1 MRKKIKKSLIFSLSI
16 LAVAAGTSSVAIFQ
30 SKALEYIP
38 ELVEPVT
45 LEEVYSVGE
54 KITVPSASIQYGN
67 QEKVATAIVHYPN
80 NRSYAQNEII
90 LSIPGAYS
98 IEYQAKFNDSVQSVF
113 ETFYAFNEAY
123 ALSSGKQSTYFGN
136 NKKDSTAY
144 GLNMEVSR
152 NEVLRYAYP
161 IDLNDFDKETPVV
174 SIRVLPEM
182 DGVYDFTELYVRF
195 VDAYD
200 SSNYVT
206 TKIHN
211 NFKVYSDQSWQLVG
225 AANQPF
231 KGRDWQRHDQR
242 LFTEDFGTVV
252 GCTLNGAK
260 NPAYGANNCEGY
272 WDYEE
277 RQVFGALDLRK
288 PGANNMIADLD
299 DLEYFDNLWDGF
311 TTGEVFVEIWTDQ
324 NTSVGNLCVQKIGDW
339 DLSKEYLDEREV
351 LPTIDIEYDL
361 AQLPVGAVGKHYKL
375 FDATANDLFT
385 KDVTIIKKVYKNY
398 GTSSQVEIALNN
410 GYFIP
415 QQSGV
420 YTIEYTAVN
429 RALGKTVK
437 SIDVLVE
444 SEARALALSEIIPTE
459 KTALVGLP
467 IDLAEY
473 SIVAEGNGNAKVLI
487 SVKHIASGETYFPEE
502 KNGLYSFTPKKVGQ
516 YEVKY
521 ELTDYIGQT
530 DSFSYDVQAVLNDGA
545 VVDIKPILPKYF
557 IEGEKY
563 ILPSHYAKKYNANGN
578 YEEVLCDISVIDAN
592 GTTTLGKNGH
602 YIPKGNADIK
612 EATVIY
618 SAGEGSFAYRQ
629 KIEILNVNH
638 SDGKLDLSAYF
649 KTNDGMSVVAD
660 RENKSNIVFT
670 ANENGANAKF
680 INKLL
685 AEQFSFRFAPNVD
698 GDVGRIDI
706 ILTDVYNEEKQIKFS
721 FFRYNDAQK
730 CEFSVNDG
738 RRYILSVPFSS
749 ADLTDTI
756 FFQFSSSSS
765 NLTVN
770 NDAFSLYLSEN
781 PLKDTK
787 EVYFEFVVNEVTR
800 PSGIR
805 VDRLCGQIFSGST
818 TVDRFSPMIALDSE
832 MDKRVII
839 GTQLNLATAR
849 SLDVLSPTTTLLVTV
864 YGPDGNIVT
873 DITTG
878 KEIKDADPNIIYKIA
893 CDKLGEYSIQYVA
906 ADSNGKVTPWSYA
919 IRVIENNPPQITLKE
934 AMPTAV
940 KVGDY
945 VKISQVD
952 IVDDVDV
959 ATQSYICIMLPNG
972 ALIPVDISMNDGF
985 FAMDIGTYI
994 VMYMAWDSTGNYNIV
1009 SHEIAVK

>member
-1 MRKKIKKSLIFSLSI
+1 MRKKIKRWLMLSLSI
-16 LAVAAGTSSVAIFQ
+16 VAIAIGTSSVALIKSQ
-30 SKALEYIP
+30 ATEYVP
-38 ELVEPVT
+38 ELVEPVY

-54 KITVPSASIQYGN
+54 RVVVPSASIQYGN
-67 QEKVATAIVHYPN
+67 QQKEATIIVHYPDN
-80 NRSYAQNEII
+80 KSYAKGELFLNV
-90 LSIPGAYS
+90 PGAYTV
-98 IEYQAKFNDSVQSVF
+98 EYQASFGNSVQSVF
-113 ETFYAFNEAY
+113 ETFYAFDAAY
-123 ALSSGKQSTYFGN
+123 TLSSGKDSVYYGQ
-136 NKKDSTAY
+136 NKKDNTAY
-144 GLNMEVSR
+144 GLNMELSR
-152 NEVLRYAYP
+152 NEVFRYAYP
-161 IDLNDFDKETPVV
+161 VDLNNFDKETPVI
-174 SIRVLPEM
+174 SIKVLPEI

-195 VDAYD
+195 IDAYD
-200 SSNYVT
+200 ASNYVT

-211 NFKVYSDQSWQLVG
+211 NFKAYTNQSWQLVG

-242 LFTEDFGTVV
+242 LFTEDYGTVV

-260 NPAYGANNCEGY
+260 DPAYGENNCEVY
-272 WDYEE
+272 WYYEE

-288 PGANNMIADLD
+288 PGVSNMVADLD
-299 DLEYFDNLWDGF
+299 DLEYYDNLWEGF

-324 NTSVGNLCVQKIGDW
+324 NTSVGNLCIQTIGDW
-339 DLSKEYLDEREV
+339 DLGKQYLDERMILSE
-351 LPTIDIEYDL
+351 IDIDCDMAE
-361 AQLPVGAVGKHYKL
+361 LPVGAVGWQYKL
-375 FDATANDLFT
+375 FDATSSDLFT
-385 KDVTIIKKVYKNY
+385 DFPILTKKVYRNY
-398 GTSSQVEIALNN
+398 GTSSQVEVDSVN
-410 GYFIP
+410 GYFTP
-415 QQSGV
+415 TQSGI
-420 YTIEYTAVN
+420 YTIEYTATN
-429 RALGKTVK
+429 RALGKKIKT
-437 SIDVLVE
+437 IDVSIE
-444 SEARALALSEIIPTE
+444 ETAKNIALSEIIPTE
-459 KTALVGLP
+459 TAGLVGLP
-467 IDLAEY
+467 VGLADC
-473 SIVAEGNGNAKVLI
+473 SIAAEGNGKADI
-487 SVKHIASGETYFPEE
+487 SLSVRHLETGETYSIIE
-502 KNGLYSFTPKKVGQ
+502 KDGGGQFIPKKEGK

-521 ELTDYIGQT
+521 VLTDYIGQS
-530 DSFSYDVQAVLNDGA
+530 DSFTYEIEVTLNVGA
-545 VVDIKPILPKYF
+545 VVDTQPILPKYF
-557 IEGEKY
+557 IEGETY
-563 ILPSHYAKKYNANGN
+563 ILPLHYAKKYKADGS
-578 YEEVLCDISVIDAN
+578 YEEIACTINVIDAN
-592 GTTTLGKNGH
+592 GSRILSGDRKYT
-602 YIPKGNADIK
+602 PKGDADIK
-612 EATVIY
+612 EAVIVFF
-618 SAGEGSFAYRQ
+618 AGENSATYSETIDIVSV
-629 KIEILNVNH
+629 KH
-638 SDGKLDLSAYF
+638 SDGLLDLSTYF
-649 KTNDGMSVVAD
+649 KTENGMTTGAD
-660 RENKSNIVFT
+660 RENKKDIVFT
-670 ANENGANAKF
+670 ANANGASAKF

-685 AEQFSFRFAPNVD
+685 AEQFSFRFAPKS

-706 ILTDVYNEEKQIKFS
+706 ILTDVYDKEKQTTFS
-721 FFRYNDAQK
+721 FFRHEDVNK

-738 RRYILSVPFSS
+738 RRYVLSMPFSS
-749 ADLTDTI
+749 ENETDSI
-756 FFQFSSSSS
+756 YLQYSSSRSIV
-765 NLTVN
+765 TVN
-770 NDAFSLYLSEN
+770 NDVFSLFLNEN
-781 PLKDTK
+781 SLRDTR
-787 EVYFEFVVNEVTR
+787 EVYFEFKVSEL
-800 PSGIR
+800 SELSEIK

-906 ADSNGKVTPWSYA
+906 TDSNGKVTPWSYA

-972 ALIPVDISMNDGF
+972 ALIPVDISVNDGF